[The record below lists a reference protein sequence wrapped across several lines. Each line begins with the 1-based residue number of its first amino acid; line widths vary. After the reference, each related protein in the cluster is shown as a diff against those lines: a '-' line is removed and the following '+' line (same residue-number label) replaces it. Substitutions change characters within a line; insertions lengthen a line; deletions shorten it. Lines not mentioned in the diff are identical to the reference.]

1 MRLRRPHEARERL
14 TPRVESWVE
23 RAYPNLI
30 HYNKL
35 DKGAHFAAWE
45 QPKLFCQGSGRLQTN
60 AQIVEQWIFLQR
72 FVADG

>member
-30 HYNKL
+30 HYKL

-45 QPKLFCQGSGRLQTN
+45 QPKFLSRGLQTT